1 MSTVYRVGIIGCGSI
16 SHLHMKGYL
25 GEERFEVVALSDP
38 VAEARKD
45 FGDRYDI
52 GKRYADAREM
62 LDEEGLDVVSICTW
76 HKLHAPLT
84 IAACARGPKAIL
96 CEKPMAVNMGE
107 CDEMMIAARRNDVK
121 LAIAHQRRF
130 NPVWTDA
137 RNLIAEGAIGDVRHV
152 HCSGSQGLLNDCSHM
167 FDFMRYVMSDPA
179 PEWVLGNIERKTDR
193 YERDIRIEDRS
204 AGIVG
209 FDNGAVGQLLQE
221 LHPERRQG
229 GYLYGTDG
237 MMDVN
242 EQRVLLINSKTG
254 GWEERPSTGEDPSVG
269 QAVELADWIEGKSE
283 HRGEASNGRAAVE
296 IIMGIY
302 ESARLHEVVQMPV
315 RTHSSPI
322 EEMIEAGDLPVERP
336 GRYDI
341 RAFLLRGE
349 SMQGETPG
357 EMQGEPDEAG

>member
-16 SHLHMKGYL
+16 SHLHMIGYL
-25 GEERFEVVALSDP
+25 GEPRFKVVALSDP
-38 VAEARKD
+38 VAEARRD
-45 FGDRYDI
+45 FGDRYGI
-52 GKRYADAREM
+52 EKRYADAREM
-62 LDEEGLDVVSICTW
+62 MDEESLDVVSICTW

-84 IAACARGPKAIL
+84 IAACARRPKAIL

-137 RNLIAEGAIGDVRHV
+137 RNLVAEGAIGDVRHV

-221 LHPERRQG
+221 MHPERRQG

-302 ESARLHEVVQMPV
+302 ESSRTGQPV
-315 RTHSSPI
+315 NFD
-322 EEMIEAGDLPVERP
+322 DL
-336 GRYDI
+336 
-341 RAFLLRGE
+341 
-349 SMQGETPG
+349 
-357 EMQGEPDEAG
+357 